1 MTEQSGLGTCGWV
14 SWGVGIVAGIL
25 AYWMSVGAVTWLP
38 ALLIGISVAVFVG
51 LILLR
56 LVCGGSVTDPDA
68 DHGPTPAQTVASGA
82 AEAGAAG
89 ATAMA
94 AGATAMADK
103 AENSA
108 DKMSGKAE
116 DVTEAAA
123 ETAGEAAEAATDT
136 AEEVAEKAADTA
148 EDVADEA
155 KDAGATA
162 ASTVADVA
170 EEVTGT
176 RPEALSAARDGQ
188 PDDLKQIKGIGPK
201 LEKLCNELGFY
212 HFDQIAGWTED
223 EVAWVDANL
232 QGFKGRVSRD
242 DWVGQAKTLAAG
254 GETDFSQRVGKGEV
268 Y

>member
-56 LVCGGSVTDPDA
+56 LVCGGSVADADA

-94 AGATAMADK
+94 AGATAMADR
-103 AENSA
+103 AEDSA
-108 DKMSGKAE
+108 DKMTDKAE
-116 DVTEAAA
+116 DATETAT

-136 AEEVAEKAADTA
+136 ADDVAEKA
-148 EDVADEA
+148 
-155 KDAGATA
+155 KGASETA
-162 ASTVADVA
+162 ATTVADVA

-188 PDDLKQIKGIGPK
+188 PDDLKRIKGIGPK
-201 LEKLCNELGFY
+201 LEMLCNELGFY

-223 EVAWVDANL
+223 EVAWVDENL
-232 QGFKGRVSRD
+232 KGFKGRVSRD
-242 DWVGQAKTLAAG
+242 NWVEQAKTLAAG